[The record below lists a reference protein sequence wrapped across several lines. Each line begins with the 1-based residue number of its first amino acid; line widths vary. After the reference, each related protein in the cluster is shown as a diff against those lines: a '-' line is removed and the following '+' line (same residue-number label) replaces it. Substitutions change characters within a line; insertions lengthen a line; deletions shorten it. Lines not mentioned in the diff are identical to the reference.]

1 MKKNGVLIGLIVAL
15 LVNSGIAI
23 MFGARLSAI
32 VFGFVIGTAVATLI
46 EHAWRTG
53 EIHTMQDG
61 RIEYAHSR
69 AKFIRVF
76 VLMCAGYLFTL
87 AVPWLTREP

>member
-23 MFGARLSAI
+23 MFGARLWAI
-32 VFGFVIGTAVATLI
+32 AYGAVIGAVMATLI
-46 EHAWRTG
+46 ERAWRTG

-76 VLMCAGYLFTL
+76 VLICAGYFFML